1 MTTQLNRRNFLRSSI
16 AAGAAL
22 GLSGLPRFAFSG
34 DPTTRAKL
42 IPKADAM
49 VLIYLPGGMAQHD
62 LWDLKKYT
70 PYEKGMKGSDLL
82 GTCPAINTAADG
94 IQIGAGLENLAT
106 VMDRATIL
114 RSLSN
119 QTKF

>member
-1 MTTQLNRRNFLRSSI
+1 MINRRDFLKTTLATS
-16 AAGAAL
+16 AAL
-22 GLSGLPRFAFSG
+22 SMSKLAFAS
-34 DPTTRAKL
+34 DATTKPKL

-94 IQIGAGLENLAT
+94 IQIGAGLENLA
-106 VMDRATIL
+106 
-114 RSLSN
+114 
-119 QTKF
+119 